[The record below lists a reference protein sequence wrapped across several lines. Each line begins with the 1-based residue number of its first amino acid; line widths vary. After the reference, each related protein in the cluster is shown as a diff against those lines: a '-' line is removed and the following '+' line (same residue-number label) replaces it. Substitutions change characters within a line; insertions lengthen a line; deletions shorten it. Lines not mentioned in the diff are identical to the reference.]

1 MEKLFSPLQVKNLEL
16 ANRIVFPPMAN
27 NLAADDGKVTQR
39 LFEHYAARADQVGLI
54 IVEHSY
60 VNPTGRI
67 NNNQLGI
74 HTDDCVAGLTELVE
88 VIHNAGSKCG
98 IQITHAGGAAK
109 EEMIGQLALA
119 PSAISHPR
127 DGGMPR
133 EISISEIAQ
142 LIEDFAT
149 AARRA
154 KQAGFDMVEIHGA
167 HGYLLNQFLSP
178 YTNQR
183 GDQYGGSLA
192 NRLRLPLEVLK
203 AVRAVVGPEYPVFYR
218 LGADDGI
225 EGGLT
230 AEEGAKA
237 AVILA
242 EAGVDTLD
250 LSGGL
255 LGFRTKSGQGFF
267 VYLAEKIKPLVKVP
281 VLVTGGITTPE
292 LAEKILSD
300 GTADLVGIGRALNA
314 NPNWA
319 VEAAGLRHQDGTLI

>member
-1 MEKLFSPLQVKNLEL
+1 MEKLFSPLQVKNMEL

-27 NLAADDGKVTQR
+27 NLADDDGKVTQR
-39 LFEHYAARADQVGLI
+39 LFDHYAARAKQVGLI

-74 HTDDCVAGLTELVE
+74 HTDDCVAGLAELVE
-88 VIHNAGSKCG
+88 VIHKAGTKCG

-109 EEMIGQLALA
+109 EEMIGQQTLG

-133 EISISEIAQ
+133 EISTSEIAQ

-149 AARRA
+149 AASRA

-203 AVRAVVGPEYPVFYR
+203 AVREVVGPEYPVFYR

-230 AEEGAKA
+230 PEEGAKA

-255 LGFRTKSGQGFF
+255 LGFRTKSGHGFF
-267 VYLAEKIKPLVKVP
+267 VYLAEKIKPLVRVP

-292 LAEKILSD
+292 LAESILAE
-300 GTADLVGIGRALNA
+300 GKADLVGIGRALYA

-319 VEAAGLRHQDGTLI
+319 VEAAGLR